1 MQVGAEVLQVK
12 GGGDAAAGSAEGGTG
27 RVLQVCMVVVGT
39 ALRVKRL
46 KAVHPRRG
54 LTLLR
59 VLLLS

>member
-1 MQVGAEVLQVK
+1 
-12 GGGDAAAGSAEGGTG
+12 
-27 RVLQVCMVVVGT
+27 MVVVGT